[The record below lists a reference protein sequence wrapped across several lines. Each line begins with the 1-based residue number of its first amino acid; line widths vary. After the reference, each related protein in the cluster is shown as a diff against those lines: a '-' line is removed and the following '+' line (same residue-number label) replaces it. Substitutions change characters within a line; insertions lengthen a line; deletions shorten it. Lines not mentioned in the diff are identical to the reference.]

1 MQKILIVEDDDGV
14 ASLVRKIVEEEGFI
28 TEIASDADGGWSALI
43 AHDPDAAI
51 VDIWLY
57 GRETGWDLLEKI
69 RANEHF
75 HDLPVVVLTG
85 VTGPEATERAQALGC
100 EYVSKPFSPAILID
114 RLQRLIRAAGR
125 SPAMREMPVV
135 LLAGFYRIEGDPHP
149 GRARPLLRRVGGP
162 RPRPAVLPTGDRGE
176 GDDDRRLAGELRR
189 GPARGEEGGGDGGSP
204 ARVTPGR
211 RSR

>member
-135 LLAGFYRIEGDPHP
+135 LLAGFYRIEGKIHIPAELVRFSDAWEALVRDPRSYLP
-149 GRARPLLRRVGGP
+149 VTEAKVTTIDGSQVSFAADLLEVRKAEVTAALPLG
-162 RPRPAVLPTGDRGE
+162 
-176 GDDDRRLAGELRR
+176 
-189 GPARGEEGGGDGGSP
+189 
-204 ARVTPGR
+204 
-211 RSR
+211 